1 MVVVGGLLLAAG
13 CWLLSLS
20 LPVPSWGSSTGGFHV
35 VCVCVCE
42 GGGGCFVLLSLVV
55 PLVVPAAVRPT
66 LSQIEPGVCPAL
78 CVFCFC
84 LTQRLKTT
92 ELTPPSPARRG
103 RDVPSVREDPVV

>member
-42 GGGGCFVLLSLVV
+42 GGGGASSFSLSWSLLSS
-55 PLVVPAAVRPT
+55 PRP
-66 LSQIEPGVCPAL
+66 SD
-78 CVFCFC
+78 
-84 LTQRLKTT
+84 
-92 ELTPPSPARRG
+92 PPSAR
-103 RDVPSVREDPVV
+103 